1 MTGMQKCVKN
11 VPGLARNIILDSD
24 WFVQM
29 SSDFDWSKYT
39 THQICH
45 KNDAV
50 RDTR

>member
-1 MTGMQKCVKN
+1 MCEKRAKIS
-11 VPGLARNIILDSD
+11 AENIILDSD
-24 WFVQM
+24 WLFQM
-29 SSDFDWSKYT
+29 SSDFDWSKLT